1 MESITLNAMNMRF
14 VEQLDNG
21 DQVIT
26 YFQVEE
32 CDGKH
37 YYVYGGV
44 NHGPF
49 LDRDAAVEAA
59 YEDLILQATVSE

>member
-1 MESITLNAMNMRF
+1 MNMRF
-14 VEQLDNG
+14 VEKLDNG
-21 DQVIT
+21 DQVVT

-32 CDGKH
+32 IDSKH
-37 YYVYGGV
+37 YYVYNDV

-49 LDRDAAVEAA
+49 VYQDAAVEAA

>member
-1 MESITLNAMNMRF
+1 MNMRF
-14 VEQLDNG
+14 VEKLDNG
-21 DQVIT
+21 DQVVT

-32 CDGKH
+32 IGSKH
-37 YYVYGGV
+37 YYVYNDV

-49 LDRDAAVEAA
+49 VDQDAAVEAA

>member
-1 MESITLNAMNMRF
+1 MRF
-14 VEQLDNG
+14 VEKLDNG
-21 DQVIT
+21 DQVVT

-32 CDGKH
+32 IDSKH
-37 YYVYGGV
+37 YYVYNDV

-49 LDRDAAVEAA
+49 VDQDAAVEAA